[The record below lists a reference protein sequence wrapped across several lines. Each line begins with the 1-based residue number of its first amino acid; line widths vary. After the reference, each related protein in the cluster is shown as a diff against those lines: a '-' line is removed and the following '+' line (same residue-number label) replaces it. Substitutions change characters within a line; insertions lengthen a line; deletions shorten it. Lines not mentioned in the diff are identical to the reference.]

1 MGFGPGGAGELWES
15 WEQMAGRR
23 LWVPVRDKLDGETRD
38 LWLGCLSGGVISGFP
53 LNKSEL
59 GRRQ

>member
-1 MGFGPGGAGELWES
+1 MGG
-15 WEQMAGRR
+15 R
-23 LWVPVRDKLDGETRD
+23 LWVPVRDKLDGETGD
-38 LWLGCLSGGVISGFP
+38 LWQGWLSGGVISGSL